1 MTLAK
6 LNIYYTGKNINENT
20 TTRNPKI
27 PAPTWNAIFDLPDGS
42 YSIANIEDYFKLI
55 IKKLETLTENPPMQT
70 YPNKIKNR
78 ITFKIKSGYKSE
90 LLTPETVYVDK
101 DKDNLKLPK

>member
-6 LNIYYTGKNINENT
+6 LSIYYTGKNINENT

-70 YPNKIKNR
+70 YPNKIKSR

>member
-42 YSIANIEDYFKLI
+42 YSIANI
-55 IKKLETLTENPPMQT
+55 
-70 YPNKIKNR
+70 
-78 ITFKIKSGYKSE
+78 
-90 LLTPETVYVDK
+90 
-101 DKDNLKLPK
+101 

>member
-1 MTLAK
+1 
-6 LNIYYTGKNINENT
+6 
-20 TTRNPKI
+20 
-27 PAPTWNAIFDLPDGS
+27 
-42 YSIANIEDYFKLI
+42 
-55 IKKLETLTENPPMQT
+55 MQT

>member
-1 MTLAK
+1 MRIQQQEILKFLLQLGMLFLIYLMALILLQTLK
-6 LNIYYTGKNINENT
+6 ITSSLSSKN
-20 TTRNPKI
+20 
-27 PAPTWNAIFDLPDGS
+27 
-42 YSIANIEDYFKLI
+42 SI
-55 IKKLETLTENPPMQT
+55 LTENPPMQT
-70 YPNKIKNR
+70 YPSKIKNR